1 MTAHLPH
8 YQALERT
15 SMQMAV
21 AAQAGDWPE
30 VRRLQGQAREQ
41 VAALKA
47 AGVSGTL
54 TATQQQAKLAA
65 LKAILRLDAQV
76 RNLAEPD
83 WVKIDAWLYPARN
96 GQVGQPAADTQGKH

>member
-15 SMQMAV
+15 SQQMAL
-21 AAQAGDWPE
+21 AAHEGNWPE
-30 VRRLQGQAREQ
+30 VRRLEGLARDQ
-41 VAALKA
+41 VAVLKA

-54 TATQQQAKLAA
+54 TAPQRRAKLAA

-76 RNLAEPD
+76 RNLAEPG
-83 WVKIDAWLYPARN
+83 WVKVDAWLRPSRN
-96 GQVGQPAADTQGKH
+96 GQVGEPMADTQGKH